1 MGDIFEGYEELSITK
16 LASYV
21 ASGAMIFGG
30 VVPYI
35 PQYREIKRKED
46 SEGFS
51 LYVCLA
57 LLIANTLR
65 ILFWFGKH
73 FETPLLLQSILM
85 NITMLVMIKLCIS
98 VKNKNQIIKA
108 KERVFTDLDIKFFW
122 QWTDFQ
128 SYLDFILLFGAV
140 GAVITYLF
148 VDVLIFVEM
157 VGLLAVLTEA
167 MLGVPQLLHNFRNQ
181 STDGMSITMVAMWTM
196 GDTFKTCYFIA
207 REAPMQ
213 FGICG
218 ALQVMVKEFDYN
230 NDGLNDALKF
240 ELCFFAKIPI
250 NSVRLLLFFNYEL
263 RERNKLAMETMAA
276 LQYTIP
282 TNVQRI
288 SIVGDLR
295 LDQKILLHNQGIHD
309 IYNYSTDIND
319 FTLFELLTE
328 NARRKFAIQIANDKL
343 TWERGFSVEKETVVQ
358 TEIFY
363 SEEMIHYR
371 PGLWE
376 ELKWAWI
383 QYFAIFFL
391 FASVGKYIIK
401 IIFVKGYVRS
411 YVIPPWKEK

>member
-1 MGDIFEGYEELSITK
+1 MGDIFEGYEELSIAK
-16 LASYV
+16 LAGYV

-108 KERVFTDLDIKFFW
+108 KERVFTD
-122 QWTDFQ
+122 FQ

-140 GAVITYLF
+140 GAVIMYLF

-207 REAPMQ
+207 REAPVQ

-218 ALQVMVKEFDYN
+218 ALQVIVKEFDYN

-240 ELCFFAKIPI
+240 ELRFFAKIPI
-250 NSVRLLLFFNYEL
+250 NSIRLLLFFNYEL
-263 RERNKLAMETMAA
+263 RERNKLTMEAMAA

-282 TNVQRI
+282 TNVHKI

-319 FTLFELLTE
+319 RTLFELLTE
-328 NARRKFAIQIANDKL
+328 SASRNFAIKIENDKL
-343 TWERGFSVEKETVVQ
+343 MWERGFSVEEETVVQ

-363 SEEMIHYR
+363 SKEMIHYR

-391 FASVGKYIIK
+391 FAYVGKYITK

-411 YVIPPWKEK
+411 YVIPPWKMK